1 MSRHPA
7 KRNGGVFPLLLWRS
21 PPSKT
26 KSAKIVPA
34 TAARSWL
41 FPKISANPLFTLAE
55 KRRFYRPKLPALR
68 AEVDGLAQKSARL
81 FSCFAACGFSLCRNS
96 LADVLFLLLAFLQH
110 SRTPAQ
116 RPVLWLPAG
125 TRSAVSG
132 KPHKSP
138 TRARRRGTRCRSQLH
153 LHRGRFI
160 RHFLALQPVKKNAP
174 ACIF

>member
-7 KRNGGVFPLLLWRS
+7 KRNGGVFPLFLWRS
-21 PPSKT
+21 PPLKM

-34 TAARSWL
+34 TAAQSWL

-55 KRRFYRPKLPALR
+55 KRRFYRLKLPALR
-68 AEVDGLAQKSARL
+68 AEVDVLAQKSARL
-81 FSCFAACGFSLCRNS
+81 FSCLADCGFSLRRKPP
-96 LADVLFLLLAFLQH
+96 AGGFLLRLPFPQRP
-110 SRTPAQ
+110 RTSAQ

-125 TRSAVSG
+125 TRSAG
-132 KPHKSP
+132 LRKPHKPP

>member
-21 PPSKT
+21 PPPKT

-81 FSCFAACGFSLCRNS
+81 FSCYNSSIGKTRIKMQTFRIIDENPSHENAASKLVLAAVRFFILAVLIRFKQHSAPPYEATFLPFFSLPLS
-96 LADVLFLLLAFLQH
+96 
-110 SRTPAQ
+110 
-116 RPVLWLPAG
+116 
-125 TRSAVSG
+125 
-132 KPHKSP
+132 
-138 TRARRRGTRCRSQLH
+138 ARRCAM
-153 LHRGRFI
+153 I
-160 RHFLALQPVKKNAP
+160 
-174 ACIF
+174 

>member
-81 FSCFAACGFSLCRNS
+81 FSCFAACGSFLRRKPP
-96 LADVLFLLLAFLQH
+96 AGAFLLRLPFLQH
-110 SRTPAQ
+110 PRTSAQ
-116 RPVLWLPAG
+116 RPVFWCSAG

-132 KPHKSP
+132 KPHKP
-138 TRARRRGTRCRSQLH
+138 LTRARRRGTRCRSQLH

>member
-7 KRNGGVFPLLLWRS
+7 KRNGGVFPLFLWRS
-21 PPSKT
+21 PPLKM

-81 FSCFAACGFSLCRNS
+81 FSCYNSSIGKTRIKMQTFRIIDENPSHENAASKLVLAAVRFFILAVLIRFKQHSAPPYEATFLPFFSLPLS
-96 LADVLFLLLAFLQH
+96 
-110 SRTPAQ
+110 
-116 RPVLWLPAG
+116 
-125 TRSAVSG
+125 
-132 KPHKSP
+132 
-138 TRARRRGTRCRSQLH
+138 ARRCAM
-153 LHRGRFI
+153 I
-160 RHFLALQPVKKNAP
+160 
-174 ACIF
+174 